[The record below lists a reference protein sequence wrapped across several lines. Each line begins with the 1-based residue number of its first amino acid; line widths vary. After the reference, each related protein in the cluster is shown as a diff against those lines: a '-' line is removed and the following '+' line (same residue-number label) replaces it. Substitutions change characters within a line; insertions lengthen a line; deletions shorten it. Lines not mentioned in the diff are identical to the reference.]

1 MIIGNLSTSVIPIN
15 RAEEIDEQ
23 RQQSI
28 VQQVSVSSETQN
40 MIKLLIKTPML
51 LTWAPRGRSELS
63 RASSYL
69 VVLLTVSGK
78 YTSSSSHLFPHMV
91 VLQG

>member
-51 LTWAPRGRSELS
+51 LTWAPGGRSELS
-63 RASSYL
+63 RASS
-69 VVLLTVSGK
+69 
-78 YTSSSSHLFPHMV
+78 
-91 VLQG
+91 